1 MTNKTILII
10 THKEDYTSDFVINK
24 LNLRN
29 VKYKRFNCEDIINKN
44 YKIDNNFKLEFDGET
59 NFGSVW
65 FRRTKLPIIENQN
78 LAEKAYLLSE
88 YESLLKNLFSTID
101 AKWLSNPF
109 SIYQAENKLYQLR
122 LAKSLGF
129 KTPNTLVTNSK
140 EDLKTFYFNNSKSV
154 IIKPLSQSRINNNNE
169 TEYIFTNILKESHIE
184 ELEKYD
190 LTPCIFQEKIEKSI
204 ELRVTVV
211 GKNVF
216 TAGVNS
222 QILEATK
229 TDWRKEKLEFYPEEI
244 PNDIKEKCISL
255 VKMLNLKF
263 GAIDLIKDKEGNYIF
278 LEINP
283 NGQWAWIENET
294 GLNISDS
301 IINELLS

>member
-1 MTNKTILII
+1 MTDKTILII

-24 LNLRN
+24 LNQRN
-29 VKYKRFNCEDIINKN
+29 IKYKRFNCEDIINKN

-65 FRRTKLPIIENQN
+65 FRRTKLPNIEYQN
-78 LAEKAYLLSE
+78 PTERAYLLSE

-109 SIYQAENKLYQLR
+109 CIYQAENKLYQLKV
-122 LAKSLGF
+122 AKNLGF

-140 EDLKTFYFNNSKSV
+140 EDLKTFYFNNSKNV
-154 IIKPLSQSRINNNNE
+154 VIKPLSQSRINNSNE
-169 TEYIFTNILKESHIE
+169 TEYIFTNILKEQHIE
-184 ELEKYD
+184 ELDKFD

-211 GKNVF
+211 GENVF

-229 TDWRKEKLEFYPEEI
+229 TDWRKEKLEFYTEEI
-244 PNDIKEKCISL
+244 PNEIKEKCIAL
-255 VKMLNLKF
+255 VKILNLRF

-294 GLNISDS
+294 GLEISDS
-301 IINELLS
+301 IINELLC

>member
-1 MTNKTILII
+1 MTDKTILII

-24 LNLRN
+24 LNQRN
-29 VKYKRFNCEDIINKN
+29 IKYKRFNCEDIIDKN
-44 YKIDNNFKLEFDGET
+44 YKIDNNFKLEFDGEA

-65 FRRTKLPIIENQN
+65 FRRTKLPNIENQN
-78 LAEKAYLLSE
+78 PSERAYLLSE

-109 SIYQAENKLYQLR
+109 SIYQAENKLYQLKV
-122 LAKSLGF
+122 AKSLGF

-140 EDLKTFYFNNSKSV
+140 ENLKTFYFNNSKNV
-154 IIKPLSQSRINNNNE
+154 IIKPLSQSRINNSIE
-169 TEYIFTNILKESHIE
+169 TEYIFTNVLKEKHIE
-184 ELEKYD
+184 ELDKFD

-211 GKNVF
+211 GENVF

-229 TDWRKEKLEFYPEEI
+229 TDWRKEKLEFYTEEI
-244 PNDIKEKCISL
+244 PNEIKEKCISL
-255 VKMLNLKF
+255 VKILNLRF

-294 GLNISDS
+294 GLEISDS
-301 IINELLS
+301 IINELLC

>member
-1 MTNKTILII
+1 
-10 THKEDYTSDFVINK
+10 
-24 LNLRN
+24 LNQRN
-29 VKYKRFNCEDIINKN
+29 IKYKRFNCEDIINKN

-65 FRRTKLPIIENQN
+65 FRRTKLPNIENQK
-78 LAEKAYLLSE
+78 LTQRAYLLSE

-109 SIYQAENKLYQLR
+109 SIYQAENKLYQLKV
-122 LAKSLGF
+122 AKSLGF

-140 EDLKTFYFNNSKSV
+140 EDLKTFYFNNSKNV
-154 IIKPLSQSRINNNNE
+154 IIKPLSQSRINNINE
-169 TEYIFTNILKESHIE
+169 TEYIFTNVLEEKHIE
-184 ELEKYD
+184 ELDKFD

-211 GKNVF
+211 GENVF

-244 PNDIKEKCISL
+244 PNEIKEKCISL
-255 VKMLNLKF
+255 VKILNLRF

-294 GLNISDS
+294 GLEISDS
-301 IINELLS
+301 IINELLC

>member
-10 THKEDYTSDFVINK
+10 THKEDYTSDFVINI
-24 LNLRN
+24 LNQRN

-65 FRRTKLPIIENQN
+65 FRRTKLPIVENQN
-78 LAEKAYLLSE
+78 LAKKAYLLCE
-88 YESLLKNLFSTID
+88 YESLLKNLLSTID

-140 EDLKTFYFNNSKSV
+140 EDLKTFYLNNSKNV

-169 TEYIFTNILKESHIE
+169 TEYIFTNVLKESHIDE
-184 ELEKYD
+184 IEKYD

-211 GKNVF
+211 GENVF

-229 TDWRKEKLEFYPEEI
+229 TDWRKEKLKFYPEEI
-244 PNDIKEKCISL
+244 PNEIKQKCISL